1 MSLRSRNKPSTE
13 FSSSS
18 IADIVFLLLIYF
30 LLASDLV
37 NKVGLTVDLPSS
49 KSDVRVG
56 ASNSVTITLDGQY
69 AWNNDLLTQKEDLD
83 PLIQAALTDDDEEN
97 DVIILRT
104 DKEVTMEEAA
114 YVMSEVSRWGG
125 KIVIMTKKQ

>member
-37 NKVGLTVDLPSS
+37 DKVGLKVDLPSS

-56 ASNSVTITLDGQY
+56 ASNSVTISVDGQY
-69 AWNNDLLTQKEDLD
+69 AWNQSLLDRKEDLE

-97 DVIILRT
+97 DVHILRNRQRCNHGRSCLCHVRSI
-104 DKEVTMEEAA
+104 EI
-114 YVMSEVSRWGG
+114 WW
-125 KIVIMTKKQ
+125 